1 MTKKGLA
8 IVLPW
13 KSLSLFSARL
23 MYLRKSGSS
32 AKQQETGAHWA
43 SWIPGTWRSSRVLP
57 VLALD
62 DSGYWKVWKLC
73 VSARLSGY
81 QKSLQLLSHFAW
93 VWAPAVNGLTREF
106 YIAELSF
113 SCFLSNFVSGD
124 LALRGCFHSVGALW
138 VEPWPGIGQ
147 RPALHMDSDFS
158 DCMVSEALCLKSLG
172 HYFGQC
178 MSRIRES
185 WI

>member
-1 MTKKGLA
+1 
-8 IVLPW
+8 
-13 KSLSLFSARL
+13 

-43 SWIPGTWRSSRVLP
+43 SWIPGTWGSSRVLP